1 MFRAVPMMRLQA
13 IVLEQDERA
22 VLRSL
27 GQLGAMQL
35 TRTWSGPDTAPLA
48 PRDRT
53 GELARCDR
61 IRTRV
66 EELRRSLEIHP
77 SPRESQATE
86 MTLNQAEEKLSS
98 MEERLAGPL
107 KHHKSLMQRRKELV
121 GMCERL
127 ACYQG
132 LNIPL

>member
-22 VLRSL
+22 VLSGL

-77 SPRESQATE
+77 SARVQVTRVGCSWGEWQAKPFT
-86 MTLNQAEEKLSS
+86 
-98 MEERLAGPL
+98 GCWG
-107 KHHKSLMQRRKELV
+107 V
-121 GMCERL
+121 G
-127 ACYQG
+127 
-132 LNIPL
+132 